1 VFERYSELARRI
13 IFFARYEASNRG
25 SAYIEAEHLL
35 LGLLRED
42 PVLGNRLSIADRKKL
57 RDEIEAIAPPIAQGV
72 STSVDLPLSRDSK
85 RALSYGAEEAERLAH
100 KVIDSGH
107 LALGLLRVEGSAVV
121 SLLGSVGI
129 TLANLRVDVARHAG
143 PGQTRGVQPQR
154 RSFEGTLPSSSAEA
168 ETVCAPSLVEQINL
182 LTHLVFGTIE
192 HLNDYSENDT
202 RERLKRSSWSRK
214 EALGHLVDWAIVH
227 HAWVAR
233 ALTEPKVPA
242 RGYPDEAWVSAQ
254 QYSGYP
260 WPELVD
266 TWLSLNRL
274 ILYVWMRIPEARAT
288 VPCRIGIEE
297 PVPLSKLLAR
307 YVEHC
312 EDITGQILAR
322 L

>member
-1 VFERYSELARRI
+1 VFERYSELARRA
-13 IFFARYEASNRG
+13 IFFARYEAGNRG

-42 PVLGNRLSIADRKKL
+42 PVFGNRLTIADLKKL
-57 RDEIEAIAPPIAQGV
+57 RHEIEAIALPVAQV
-72 STSVDLPLSRDSK
+72 ASTSVDIPLSRDAK
-85 RALSYGAEEAERLAH
+85 RALSYAAEEAERLRH
-100 KVIDSGH
+100 KVVDSGH
-107 LALGLLRVEGSAVV
+107 LALGLLRIEGSAVGP
-121 SLLGSVGI
+121 LLGAAGI
-129 TLANLRVDVARHAG
+129 TLENLRIDVAKLTGAG
-143 PGQTRGVQPQR
+143 QSGGVQPVER
-154 RSFEGTLPSSSAEA
+154 PFGGAEA
-168 ETVCAPSLVEQINL
+168 AAVCAPSLVEQINS

-192 HLNDYSENDT
+192 HLNGCSENDT
-202 RERLKRSSWSRK
+202 GKRLKRSSWSRK

-242 RGYPDEAWVSAQ
+242 TGYPDEAWVSAQ

-260 WPELVD
+260 WPDLVD

-274 ILYVWMRIPEARAT
+274 ILYVWMRVPEAKAT